1 MKRTIYH
8 ILSAA
13 FLLMLVVTQSAMA
26 QQCGPGCPACSG
38 KSLGELLGPNTIMGS
53 VLFVPDGEEETAVY
67 NLRYGVFTWLDVG
80 IGYAQDQEEVI
91 WSVRVQPMKQDPEG
105 WRPALILGVGSVQT
119 GGADQSA
126 YIQLTK
132 KFELVEHKFSIG
144 LSGGY
149 ATDMPDFDEDWGLGT
164 LSLTFYDKL
173 SPFYTYDG
181 INSHLGL
188 TWFATDWLN
197 LTGFYLEMENPAV
210 SAAVQWTFGGKP

>member
-1 MKRTIYH
+1 MKRSASN
-8 ILSAA
+8 LSCLISLLIFFFVAPAA
-13 FLLMLVVTQSAMA
+13 A

-38 KSLGELLGPNTIMGS
+38 KVLGDLLGRNTIMGS
-53 VLFVPDGEEETAVY
+53 ILFIPDGEEETAVY
-67 NLRYGVFTWLDVG
+67 NLRYGIFDWFDVG

-91 WSVRVQPMKQDPEG
+91 WSARVQPVKQDPKG
-105 WRPALILGVGSVQT
+105 WRPALIVGVGSVQT

-132 KFELVEHKFSIG
+132 AFEIVEEKFSIG

-149 ATDMPDFDEDWGLGT
+149 ATDMPGFDEDWGLGT
-164 LSLTFYDKL
+164 LSLTFYEKL

-188 TWFATDWLN
+188 TWLATDWLN
-197 LTGFYLEMENPAV
+197 LTGFYLEMEEPAV
-210 SAAVQWTFGGKP
+210 SATVQWSFGQ